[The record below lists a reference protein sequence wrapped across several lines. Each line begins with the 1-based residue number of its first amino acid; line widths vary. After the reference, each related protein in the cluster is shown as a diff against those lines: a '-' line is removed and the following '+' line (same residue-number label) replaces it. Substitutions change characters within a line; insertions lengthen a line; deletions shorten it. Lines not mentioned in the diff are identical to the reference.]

1 MKCGAR
7 VAIGVVGGYFLGR
20 TKKMK
25 LALMLGGMAAGRRS
39 GGPTELLGRGA
50 KLLESSPELA
60 ALREQVQGRLV
71 EAGKG
76 AVLAVATRQIESLSD
91 RVSQRVERLAEPG
104 RVDGL
109 RDVVDKTAGRPARN
123 ADDGDEVQ
131 RRTDENSV
139 ETESTG
145 DGGGRDEPAERVD
158 ADSGS
163 GGTAGSRPADRERPA
178 GASRRGAG
186 NRETRSSANPRRAAG
201 TVSDA
206 ARAGGRAATGR
217 VRRGTRSER

>member
-7 VAIGVVGGYFLGR
+7 VAIGVVAGYFLGR

-39 GGPTELLGRGA
+39 GGPAELLGRGA
-50 KLLESSPELA
+50 KLLESNPELA
-60 ALREQVQGRLV
+60 TLREQVQGRLV

-91 RVSQRVERLAEPG
+91 RVSQRVERLADPG
-104 RVDGL
+104 RVDDV
-109 RDVVDKTAGRPARN
+109 RDVVGKATGRPARN
-123 ADDGDEVQ
+123 AGDRNDVE
-131 RRTDENSV
+131 RRTDESSA
-139 ETESTG
+139 ETEPTA
-145 DGGGRDEPAERVD
+145 GGRDQPAERVD

-163 GGTAGSRPADRERPA
+163 GGTAGSRPADRERS
-178 GASRRGAG
+178 ASAPRRGSG
-186 NRETRSSANPRRAAG
+186 NRETRSAANPRRAAG
-201 TVSDA
+201 TVSDG
-206 ARAGGRAATGR
+206 ARAGARGATGR